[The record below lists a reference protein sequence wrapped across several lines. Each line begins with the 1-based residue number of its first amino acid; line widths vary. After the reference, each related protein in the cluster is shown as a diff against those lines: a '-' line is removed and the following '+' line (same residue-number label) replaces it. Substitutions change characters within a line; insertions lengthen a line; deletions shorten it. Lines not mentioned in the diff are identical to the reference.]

1 MKIAA
6 VIDNL
11 GPSQKSFYLIKEF
24 NKACSNIN
32 LCLSSFFVRS
42 AIPVVPVM
50 FSCKSISF
58 LSGFDGAAISTT
70 IKETDTLLKSSN
82 NARKIFYMWDAEW
95 LISPRNFDEISSVLL
110 DNRLDI
116 VCRSDSHAKLLENF
130 CNKPPVGIVDNWNI
144 DQILGILNV

>member
-6 VIDNL
+6 IVDNL

-24 NKACSNIN
+24 NKACSNIS
-32 LCLSSFFVRS
+32 LCLSGFFVRS
-42 AIPVVPVM
+42 AIPVVPIM
-50 FSCKSISF
+50 FSCKSVSF
-58 LSGFDGAAISTT
+58 LSGFHGAAISTT
-70 IKETDTLLKSSN
+70 IKEADMLLKSSN
-82 NARKIFYMWDAEW
+82 NSRKIFYMWDAEW
-95 LISPRNFDEISSVLL
+95 LIYPKNFDEISSVLL

-130 CNKPPVGIVDNWNI
+130 CNKSPIGIVDNWNI

>member
-11 GPSQKSFYLIKEF
+11 GPSQKSFYMIKEF
-24 NKACSNIN
+24 NKACDDTK
-32 LCLSSFFVRS
+32 LCLSAFFVRS

-58 LSGFDGAAISTT
+58 LSGFHGTAISTT
-70 IKETDTLLKSSN
+70 VTEADALLKSSN
-82 NARKIFYMWDAEW
+82 NSRKIFYMWDAEW
-95 LISPRNFDEISSVLL
+95 LISPRNFHEISSVLL

-116 VCRSDSHAKLLENF
+116 ICRSDSHAKLLENF
-130 CNKPPVGIVDNWNI
+130 CNKKPIGIVDNWNME
-144 DQILGILNV
+144 QILGILNV